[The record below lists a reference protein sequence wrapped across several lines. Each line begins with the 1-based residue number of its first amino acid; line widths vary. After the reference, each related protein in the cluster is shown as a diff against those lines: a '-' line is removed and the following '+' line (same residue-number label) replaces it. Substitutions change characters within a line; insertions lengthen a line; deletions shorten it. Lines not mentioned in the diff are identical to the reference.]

1 MCHLGTLNSL
11 GHTCLLLQFL
21 QLLKP
26 PVLPYFDFENEQD
39 RTRLMNDP
47 TRVPKPFFFFQWQ
60 KIGKLEILT
69 EINDFSK
76 LSKYSQNTTNKK
88 IKRNTNSKFCGE
100 TLWVN
105 PHFWRNV
112 WSNSHLMA
120 KIGLFFQF
128 FKRGGFCHI

>member
-1 MCHLGTLNSL
+1 MNSL
-11 GHTCLLLQFL
+11 GHACLLLQFL

-47 TRVPKPFFFFQWQ
+47 TGVPKHFFFSSMT

-76 LSKYSQNTTNKK
+76 LSKYSQNTNNNKINKEEYTPK
-88 IKRNTNSKFCGE
+88 ILWRYSLGQS
-100 TLWVN
+100 TLLEK
-105 PHFWRNV
+105 V

-120 KIGLFFQF
+120 KIGLIFQF
-128 FKRGGFCHI
+128 FKREVFLTLELY